1 MLGLRKFQG
10 RGTNNCFTIMA
21 IQVGE
26 VFPLL
31 SAGEEQEVLWN
42 GTAIAVV

>member
-1 MLGLRKFQG
+1 MLGLRKFQR
-10 RGTNNCFTIMA
+10 RGANNCFTITA

-31 SAGEEQEVLWN
+31 SAGKEEEVLWN
-42 GTAIAVV
+42 GTAIV